1 MKNLKRYRVRFH
13 LARGDNYMKWQVFD
27 KQNNTKDYFDPDS
40 NCILMRGCVL
50 GNHPA
55 TAKRIYDG
63 ENKTVCAWVACDEV
77 TVVGRVSL
85 SSISKLTHYKFN
97 PKKNPHWFTDTAKN
111 CDNRKFSVM
120 MTNKRKV
127 YG

>member
-1 MKNLKRYRVRFH
+1 
-13 LARGDNYMKWQVFD
+13 
-27 KQNNTKDYFDPDS
+27 
-40 NCILMRGCVL
+40 MRGCVL
-50 GNHPA
+50 GNQPA

-77 TVVGRVSL
+77 TVWVDSV

-111 CDNRKFSVM
+111 CDNRKFQRDDNQQKESVWISI
-120 MTNKRKV
+120 
-127 YG
+127 